1 MNNLVKTN
9 IHMMAKLT
17 QTELTPRHIEILEFA
32 YNYYKSNKI
41 GPLYNN
47 FFKYV
52 KATKEEI
59 NHLFPHGLN
68 SIYTWIGIPIQTTK
82 DGCKP
87 AAEITVEDPR
97 EVYLDYN
104 ATTPLRKEIVDELNI
119 FFSDKNNYGN
129 PSSSTNLGVKAHDL
143 IEFARKKIA
152 QIINAP
158 VKSKVIFTGGGSE
171 AINMAIKGI
180 AFANFEKK
188 GHIITSAIE
197 HSAVLNS
204 VKFLEKLGFT
214 ATYLIPDKY
223 GFISAESLQNA
234 IQDNTILV
242 SIMLANNEIGT
253 INDLKT
259 LAKIAHNHNI
269 PFMTDAT
276 QAFCKIPIDVQDM
289 DIDLM
294 AISGHKLYAPKG
306 IGALYIKDGINIEP
320 LIHGGDQEFNLRAG
334 TENTAF
340 IYTFALGAQLAHKE
354 MPSETKRLTE
364 LRDYFLQK
372 LKEIHPEII
381 LNGHPTLRLPNNLNV
396 GFKGFDSGS
405 ILLSLNKIGVYVS
418 SGSACHAGSVE
429 TSHVIKAIGADTEN
443 YGIIRFSLGNYT
455 TKDDID
461 YVIKYLPKILD
472 ELKSY

>member
-17 QTELTPRHIEILEFA
+17 QTELTQRHLEILEFA
-32 YNYYKSNKI
+32 YEYYKKNKI

-47 FFKYV
+47 FFKFV

-59 NHLFPHGLN
+59 NNLFPHGLN

-87 AAEITVEDPR
+87 AAEITVENPR

-104 ATTPLRKEIVDELNI
+104 ATTPLRKEIIEELKS
-119 FFSDKNNYGN
+119 FFDANNNYGN

-143 IEFARKKIA
+143 IEFARTKISN
-152 QIINAP
+152 IINAP
-158 VKSKVIFTGGGSE
+158 EKSKIIFTGGGSE

-188 GHIITSAIE
+188 GYIITTAIE

-204 VKFLEKLGFT
+204 VKFLEKLGFQ
-214 ATYLIPDKY
+214 ATYLKPDRY
-223 GFISAESLQNA
+223 GIIHPDTLQEA

-242 SIMLANNEIGT
+242 SVMMANNEIGT
-253 INDLKT
+253 INDLNE
-259 LAKIAHNHNI
+259 LAKVAHKYNI

-276 QAFCKIPIDVQDM
+276 QAFCKIPIDVQDL

-294 AISGHKLYAPKG
+294 AFSAHKIYAPKG
-306 IGALYIKDGINIEP
+306 IGALYIKDGISIEP
-320 LIHGGDQEFNLRAG
+320 LIHGGEQEFNLRAG

-340 IYTFALGAQLAHKE
+340 IYAFALGSMLAYRE
-354 MPSETKRLTE
+354 MNVEIKRLTE
-364 LRDYFLQK
+364 LRNYFFEK

-381 LNGHPTLRLPNNLNV
+381 LNGHPEKRLPNNLNV

-429 TSHVIKAIGADTEN
+429 TSHVIKACGINTED
-443 YGIIRFSLGNYT
+443 YGIIRFSLGYYT
-455 TKDDID
+455 TKEDID
-461 YVIKYLPKILD
+461 YVIKYLPSILK
-472 ELKSY
+472 ELKNY